1 MDSVVVH
8 PEIPSVSKSL
18 STLIASKGPLPHV
31 NVALVGSQVPTA
43 GKALPTLGT
52 RKRSLPS
59 MRAGVHGKLRGSEEA
74 LFAELTGVQTDTC
87 VAQKM
92 SALVGG
98 IGKALGTVWAGVRS
112 SAPCSNCRGA
122 KSV

>member
-18 STLIASKGPLPHV
+18 STLVASKGPLPHV
-31 NVALVGSQVPTA
+31 NVALMGSQVPTT
-43 GKALPTLGT
+43 GKALSTLRT
-52 RKRSLPS
+52 TKRSLPC
-59 MRAGVHGKLRGSEEA
+59 MCAGVHRKLRGSEEA
-74 LFAELTGVQTDTC
+74 LFAELTGVQPDTC

-98 IGKALGTVWAGVRS
+98 IGKTLGAVWAGVRS
-112 SAPCSNCRGA
+112 SAPCSSCRA
-122 KSV
+122 ANSV